1 MFDFPLPP
9 LITGGYP
16 FTFEGDA
23 VHWDVPSS
31 SDSSDLYRSKPSH
44 GGGNIHLATRSK
56 KTIFMAHRVHGSQG
70 Y

>member
-31 SDSSDLYRSKPSH
+31 SDSSDLHIYIY
-44 GGGNIHLATRSK
+44 NIYIYIYMGLSENSVPR
-56 KTIFMAHRVHGSQG
+56 KTQWFC
-70 Y
+70 

>member
-23 VHWDVPSS
+23 VHWDVPNS
-31 SDSSDLYRSKPSH
+31 SDSSDFCL
-44 GGGNIHLATRSK
+44 I
-56 KTIFMAHRVHGSQG
+56 KTIPWWGQYSSG